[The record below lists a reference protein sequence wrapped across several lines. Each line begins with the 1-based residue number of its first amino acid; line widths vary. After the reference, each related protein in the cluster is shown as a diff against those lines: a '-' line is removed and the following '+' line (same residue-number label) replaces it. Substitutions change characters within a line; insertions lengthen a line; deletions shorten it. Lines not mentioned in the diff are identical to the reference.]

1 VDLIYGK
8 PAITRVGILE
18 VSRERSFFQS
28 VKSHQ
33 LAGLQ
38 HIPHMPKK
46 QLARPVPHTDYARG
60 ILDYTGIEW
69 MGEPSDVFR

>member
-18 VSRERSFFQS
+18 VIRERSFFQS

-33 LAGLQ
+33 LAGVQ
-38 HIPHMPKK
+38 HFPRMPKK
-46 QLARPVPHTDYARG
+46 QLAETCARPVPHTGYARG
-60 ILDYTGIEW
+60 IPSHAGI
-69 MGEPSDVFR
+69 G